1 MATINPDSH
10 LIFMKTQLKITFK
23 GIFACISVNFFVVFN
38 SPTLQIAESRLNS
51 SLFTTS
57 KSTVSA
63 LQALWYPQLGQN
75 VFYVSSKLHNF
86 QSKSI
91 DILSD
96 ICSELATF
104 LNARMNEM
112 YWWCMDELDRTSTQ
126 EAYGTWRKRHEYS

>member
-1 MATINPDSH
+1 MAIIKPDSH
-10 LIFMKTQLKITFK
+10 LIFMKTQLKITLK
-23 GIFACISVNFFVVFN
+23 GIFVCISAYFFVIFD

-51 SLFTTS
+51 SLFMTS
-57 KSTVSA
+57 KSMVSA
-63 LQALWYPQLGQN
+63 LLALWYPQLWQN
-75 VFYVSSKLHNF
+75 VFYVFSKLCNF

-112 YWWCMDELDRTSTQ
+112 YWWCMDELRTSTQ